1 VQTATARFIGPES
14 VPTNRSARSR
24 SAVNR
29 AERHL
34 QHARTKRCDDLVGP
48 IGAVGVDNDDFV
60 GPQHAFGRGFE
71 LLRFV

>member
-1 VQTATARFIGPES
+1 
-14 VPTNRSARSR
+14 
-24 SAVNR
+24 
-29 AERHL
+29 L
-34 QHARTKRCDDLVGP
+34 QHVRTKRCDDLVGP